1 METTNIKSTGYANYS
16 IAERNAVNS
25 SGTGSRTAVNNSGV
39 IYERSS
45 SIESYGLYSSSG
57 VSTQKLSNNYQIQTA
72 LHSLGFYS
80 GPTDGNLSSEKSK
93 RAIENFQKVYGL
105 YECGK
110 MNGATKKK
118 LTSAYTMKCD
128 IMQSTAISNIDK
140 EIDKYT
146 FDYAQRDTF
155 ANTWTFLRVG
165 MGLKKSQAAGVCGN
179 IIAESVFSADNA
191 QDGFG
196 YLGVHNKEYKYS
208 VTDEIGYGL
217 IQWAEKSRKEG
228 LLKTAKEMGLS
239 VSNLNAQLAWF
250 RKEMETNKQYTSG
263 WKEICNAKKAREA
276 SDIFLEKIEEAGKRN
291 YADRR
296 KYSRIIF
303 YKMKKF

>member
-25 SGTGSRTAVNNSGV
+25 SGTGSQTAVNNSGV

-45 SIESYGLYSSSG
+45 SIES
-57 VSTQKLSNNYQIQTA
+57 
-72 LHSLGFYS
+72 
-80 GPTDGNLSSEKSK
+80 
-93 RAIENFQKVYGL
+93 YGL

-191 QDGFG
+191 EDEKG
-196 YLGVHNKEYKYS
+196 YWGVHNKEYKYS
-208 VTDEIGYGL
+208 TTDKVGYGL
-217 IQWAEKSRKEG
+217 IQWTTEDRKYG
-228 LLKTAKEMGLS
+228 LQETAKKMKLS

-250 RKEMETNKQYTSG
+250 RKEMEGACASAWQK
-263 WKEICNAKKAREA
+263 ICKAKKAREA
-276 SDIFLEKIEEAGKRN
+276 SDIFLEEIESPTIKN
-291 YADRR
+291 YTERK
-296 KYSRIIF
+296 KYSRIIY